1 MKHIDL
7 HDLGRYSDVL
17 LSRSGEVINLRFAEV
32 ADAGALQVYFRGL
45 SPHSRYNRLMGAAS
59 ELPAGQ
65 LDRFTHVGEGDGFTL
80 VATTKRDG
88 VEAIIGEARYAIDDE
103 SDSLEIGLSVDDTMQ
118 GQGIGAALLG
128 NLACR
133 AAALGAGRLFG
144 DTLRSNDAM
153 LGLARKAGFSFTP
166 TPGDWKQIRF
176 EKKIAFAPE
185 DIPCAS
191 WRLAAVSVSA
201 DGQHGSSLRST
212 HPAIL

>member
-1 MKHIDL
+1 MQHIDL

-17 LSRSGEVINLRFAEV
+17 LSRDGEVITLRFADL
-32 ADAGALQVYFRGL
+32 ADADALQSYFRGL
-45 SPHSRYNRLMGAAS
+45 SSGSRYNRLMGAAS

-65 LDRFTHVGEGDGFTL
+65 LDRFTHVGEDDGFTL

-88 VEAIIGEARYAIDDE
+88 VEKIIGEARYAIDDE
-103 SDSLEIGLSVDDTMQ
+103 SNDLEIGLSVDDTMQ
-118 GQGIGAALLG
+118 GRGIGAALLG

-153 LGLARKAGFSFTP
+153 LALARKAGFAFVP

-176 EKKIAFAPE
+176 EKKTALAPD

-191 WRLAAVSVSA
+191 WRLAAIAASA
-201 DGQHGSSLRST
+201 H
-212 HPAIL
+212 AA

>member
-17 LSRSGEVINLRFAEV
+17 LSRTGEVITLRFVEV
-32 ADAGALQVYFRGL
+32 ADAGALQIYFRGL
-45 SPHSRYNRLMGAAS
+45 SASSRYNRLMGAAS

-65 LDRFTHVGEGDGFTL
+65 LDRFTHIGEDDGFTL
-80 VATTKRDG
+80 VAIAKRDG
-88 VEAIIGEARYAIDDE
+88 VEVIIGEARYAIDE
-103 SDSLEIGLSVDDTMQ
+103 ENDSLEIGLSVDDTMQ

-133 AAALGAGRLFG
+133 AAALGASRLFG

-153 LGLARKAGFSFTP
+153 LALARKTGFAFVP

-176 EKKIAFAPE
+176 EKKTALAPE

-191 WRLAAVSVSA
+191 WRLAAIAASA
-201 DGQHGSSLRST
+201 H
-212 HPAIL
+212 AA

>member
-153 LGLARKAGFSFTP
+153 LALAPGSRFVSRRRLRLRPRIFPVRAG
-166 TPGDWKQIRF
+166 D
-176 EKKIAFAPE
+176 
-185 DIPCAS
+185 S
-191 WRLAAVSVSA
+191 WRSPPAVTDSMGFRCAQPIPRSA
-201 DGQHGSSLRST
+201 SC
-212 HPAIL
+212 P